1 MSNQADEAAVVA
13 EASEVVGNAAGEL
26 PSWGRFAITHR
37 LVEVLPGGALRI
49 TASGGVLM
57 LTLMKLLPEYI
68 TNGQRRLADSIAMRV
83 VMVESA
89 QEKARGEIDITPPS
103 CRPPEK
109 IVIAQG

>member
-1 MSNQADEAAVVA
+1 MSDQADEAAIVA
-13 EASEVVGNAAGEL
+13 EAAEAVGNATGEL

-37 LVEVLPGGALRI
+37 LVEVLPGGAMRI
-49 TASGGVLM
+49 TASGGLLM
-57 LTLMKLLPEYI
+57 LTLMKLLPEYVTI
-68 TNGQRRLADSIAMRV
+68 GQRRLADGVAMRV

-109 IVIAQG
+109 IVLARG